1 MRDKVKRWKLAIQ
14 HFDFDVEHIKGELN
28 IEADG
33 FSRLIETIDGEPR
46 EFVVQ
51 NTINALRTVTPELDM
66 LPPAIY
72 NKIMQFHNAT
82 IGHHGVERTLQ
93 KLKESDIT
101 WKKMRKDVKLFIERC
116 PCCQKMSVLKPIIH
130 TKPFT
135 LASYSPFDR
144 ICVDTIGPLPT
155 DIDSGS
161 EYILVIIDAFSR
173 FVKLYPVKDTSA
185 KAALHSLI
193 DWMGMFGIP
202 SEVVS
207 DNGTQFANEL
217 ITCFLDTLGTTNV
230 KIHAYS
236 KEENGMVERAN
247 KEVNRHLR
255 TLVYNRK
262 VKSKWTT
269 YLLTINTTNNEC

>member
-1 MRDKVKRWKLAIQ
+1 
-14 HFDFDVEHIKGELN
+14 
-28 IEADG
+28 
-33 FSRLIETIDGEPR
+33 
-46 EFVVQ
+46 
-51 NTINALRTVTPELDM
+51 
-66 LPPAIY
+66 
-72 NKIMQFHNAT
+72 
-82 IGHHGVERTLQ
+82 
-93 KLKESDIT
+93 
-101 WKKMRKDVKLFIERC
+101 
-116 PCCQKMSVLKPIIH
+116 
-130 TKPFT
+130 
-135 LASYSPFDR
+135 
-144 ICVDTIGPLPT
+144 
-155 DIDSGS
+155 
-161 EYILVIIDAFSR
+161 
-173 FVKLYPVKDTSA
+173 
-185 KAALHSLI
+185 
-193 DWMGMFGIP
+193 MGMFGIP